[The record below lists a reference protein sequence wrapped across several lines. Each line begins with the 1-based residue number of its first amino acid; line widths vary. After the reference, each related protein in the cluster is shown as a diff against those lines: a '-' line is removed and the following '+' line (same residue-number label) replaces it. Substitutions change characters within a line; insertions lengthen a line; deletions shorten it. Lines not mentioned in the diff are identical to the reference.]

1 MVQQKAPDFDRWR
14 EHFDGLADQ
23 RRERGLTTLLVA
35 RDAGDAEAVVVLLE
49 VADPERM
56 RQHLLRRAVRC
67 ARGCWCDPRLDPAD
81 VAGAGRS
88 AARYGLTGPRVL
100 SLST

>member
-1 MVQQKAPDFDRWR
+1 MTILMVQQKAPDFDRWR

-56 RQHLLRRAVRC
+56 RQHLGSAELSGAHE
-67 ARGCWCDPRLDPAD
+67 
-81 VAGAGRS
+81 GAGVIPGSTR
-88 AARYGLTGPRVL
+88 LTLLEPDGPL
-100 SLST
+100 LGTG